1 MNHEAYKEML
11 PAAALDALD
20 APEQRTLDEHLP
32 TCAECRTEFD
42 ELRAAASLLAHTV
55 APVAPAP
62 ELRTRLLE
70 QIKRTPQS
78 PRTSGGTSIEVAPN
92 GASVVPA
99 PTSDATTPVAANVLP
114 FASPDRRE
122 ARGLFGARRLVV
134 FGTLAASVAIAA
146 LAISLVML
154 WSQNRHLR
162 SDLARLAQNLHET
175 QQTLIAVRADRDLLT
190 APDAHTAELA
200 GTNVAAQAHARLTY
214 DANTGRAVLS
224 AAGLPAPPPGK
235 AYQLWFIADGKP
247 LPGDVFT
254 TDAQGRAELH
264 EQIPVAGRH
273 AQIFAVTLE
282 PQTGVAAPTGQ
293 MYLKSTT

>member
-1 MNHEAYKEML
+1 MDHEAYKEML
-11 PAAALDALD
+11 AAAALDALD
-20 APEQRTLDEHLP
+20 AQEQRALDAHLP
-32 TCAECRTEFD
+32 TCAECRAEFD
-42 ELRAAASLLAHTV
+42 ELRTAAALLAQTI
-55 APVAPAP
+55 APVAPSP
-62 ELRTRLLE
+62 ELRARLLE
-70 QIKRTPQS
+70 QIKRTSQT
-78 PRTSGGTSIEVAPN
+78 PRTGGGTSSEVAPN
-92 GASVVPA
+92 GTPSVPA
-99 PTSDATTPVAANVLP
+99 AAGDATTPAAANVLP
-114 FASPDRRE
+114 FAKSDKK
-122 ARGLFGARRLVV
+122 ARGLFGARPLAV

-146 LAISLVML
+146 LAVSLML

-162 SDLARLAQNLHET
+162 SDLARLSQNLHAT
-175 QQTLIAVRADRDLLT
+175 QQTLTSVRAENELLA

-200 GTNVAAQAHARLTY
+200 GTNVATQAHARLTY

-254 TDAQGRAELH
+254 TDGQGRAELR
-264 EQIPVAGRH
+264 EQIPPAGRH

-293 MYLKSTT
+293 MYLKSNT